1 MPVLTDTIAAIST
14 PPGPGAIGILRLSGP
29 DAASIAERC
38 FKPLEIGRASC
49 RERV

>member
-1 MPVLTDTIAAIST
+1 MSEYP
-14 PPGPGAIGILRLSGP
+14 RLQSLKRINGVMTRYYV
-29 DAASIAERC
+29 ARKALAR